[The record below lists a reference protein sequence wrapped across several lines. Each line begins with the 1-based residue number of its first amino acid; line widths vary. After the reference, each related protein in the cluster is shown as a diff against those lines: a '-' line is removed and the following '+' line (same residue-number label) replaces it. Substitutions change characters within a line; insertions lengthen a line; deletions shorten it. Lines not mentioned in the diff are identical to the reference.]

1 MNLRKTDFV
10 FSSLACSGNIL
21 RKQAK
26 AGKTKSVFLQIIK
39 NHWTERLAVKTTFFT
54 LYLSNLNPEDE
65 VFSSKI
71 DWFMAYYISKL
82 KWAWQAQFLS
92 HILIIL
98 KNNVFFE
105 DKQMILLPL
114 FDIYTGFRFTKN
126 LNSCSIQFW
135 SHPWVSRVPPQRG
148 QGMTPNTLLSSL
160 KQMW

>member
-1 MNLRKTDFV
+1 MLPFL
-10 FSSLACSGNIL
+10 SLGMPAEMLLTMSG
-21 RKQAK
+21 
-26 AGKTKSVFLQIIK
+26 
-39 NHWTERLAVKTTFFT
+39 TF
-54 LYLSNLNPEDE
+54 
-65 VFSSKI
+65 I
-71 DWFMAYYISKL
+71 DISKL

-135 SHPWVSRVPPQRG
+135 SHPWLYMGSHIHIVINITHV
-148 QGMTPNTLLSSL
+148 LLHL
-160 KQMW
+160 AHLLM

>member
-1 MNLRKTDFV
+1 MIKLRKTDFV
-10 FSSLACSGNIL
+10 FSNPRLLLYKTGQIV
-21 RKQAK
+21 QEE
-26 AGKTKSVFLQIIK
+26 AGIWKTKSVYLK
-39 NHWTERLAVKTTFFT
+39 LRTNHWSYSLAVKTTYFT
-54 LYLSNLNPEDE
+54 LYLSNLNPEGE
-65 VFSSKI
+65 VSNPKI
-71 DWFMAYYISKL
+71 DRLMTNYTSKL

-135 SHPWVSRVPPQRG
+135 SHPWSSVSYG
-148 QGMTPNTLLSSL
+148 TE
-160 KQMW
+160 